1 MPCDPKFSDEDAI
14 PILKQFLSD
23 KFDFLEK
30 PFLELSLH
38 APIDLKWES
47 DVKQAVEK
55 RPFMIPYFK
64 ASRPKALVKK
74 VVLVTAE
81 DLIFLN
87 IGAKINRYLCIY
99 FLVCM

>member
-23 KFDFLEK
+23 KFCFLEK

-38 APIDLKWES
+38 APVDLKWES

-74 VVLVTAE
+74 VVLVRFQKFE
-81 DLIFLN
+81 
-87 IGAKINRYLCIY
+87 YIY
-99 FLVCM
+99 